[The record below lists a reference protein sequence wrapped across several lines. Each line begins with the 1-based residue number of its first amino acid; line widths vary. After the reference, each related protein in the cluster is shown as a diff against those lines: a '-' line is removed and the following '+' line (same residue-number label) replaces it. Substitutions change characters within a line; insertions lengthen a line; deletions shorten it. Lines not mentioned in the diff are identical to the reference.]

1 VGGVRARVQPSARE
15 RTVSDTPHPAD
26 QLKHKRITSSSSDSS
41 ESLLLD
47 LSSSSESLLSESSS
61 SSSIIN
67 AANPPPL
74 AGGFFA
80 AKFSFEP
87 WREMGNYGSVYARR
101 SMEGWMERQ
110 KDMM

>member
-1 VGGVRARVQPSARE
+1 MCGVRARVQPSARE

-61 SSSIIN
+61 SSIIN
-67 AANPPPL
+67 AANVPPL

-87 WREMGNYGSVYARR
+87 WREMGSYGSVYARW
-101 SMEGWMERQ
+101 SMDGGMERQ
-110 KDMM
+110 KDMI

>member
-1 VGGVRARVQPSARE
+1 VGGVRAHVQPSARE
-15 RTVSDTPHPAD
+15 RTVSDTPHPTD

-47 LSSSSESLLSESSS
+47 LSSSESLLSESS

-87 WREMGNYGSVYARR
+87 WREMGSYGSVYARW
-101 SMEGWMERQ
+101 SMDGWMERQ
-110 KDMM
+110 KDMI